1 MNNACLLFE
10 SEINKTGDPPIEQ
23 INDSSFESHDPTTK
37 QTNNNDNDI
46 EIDSKIVLE
55 YNKNTN
61 NTHKAASG
69 NNYNSTIGKTN
80 ANKYIH
86 LDLKEINLD

>member
-1 MNNACLLFE
+1 
-10 SEINKTGDPPIEQ
+10 
-23 INDSSFESHDPTTK
+23 
-37 QTNNNDNDI
+37 
-46 EIDSKIVLE
+46 LE

-69 NNYNSTIGKTN
+69 NNCNSTIGKTN
-80 ANKYIH
+80 ANKYVH